1 MKIQETITFLRWLC
15 EHEYRIQYSDAA
27 VEVWA
32 YSLRSVEPSV
42 AKQAVLEHY
51 KANESVVATP
61 GGIAKRAANIATSRE
76 AGNRA
81 IALEPAHPVAHP
93 LSWRRRNPE
102 LWDELFEQ
110 GRIEANEERRQATAA
125 RTRAREP
132 DTSGWMAA

>member
-1 MKIQETITFLRWLC
+1 MQIQETITFLRWLC

-51 KANESVVATP
+51 KANEAVVATP
-61 GGIAKRAANIATSRE
+61 GGISKRAANIKTSRE
-76 AGNRA
+76 AGDRA
-81 IALEPAHPVAHP
+81 MALEPAKPFKHP
-93 LSWRRRNPE
+93 LSWRARNPE

-110 GRIEANEERRQATAA
+110 GRIEGNAD
-125 RTRAREP
+125 RARASQSRGGAQEP
-132 DTSGWMAA
+132 TYDDWMAA